1 MSEEIF
7 YILLTSPVIQSQR
20 ALLYLKSVCVPLISI
35 KNRSM
40 SLMILHKHTRWTSK
54 IDQNQFILLP
64 SINSPNFIFIFDTI
78 SDITEMNQLRENLL
92 AAKQE
97 LRNLS
102 EQLNLEKE
110 DSRKKL
116 NSLKL
121 QLENMTQNYNV
132 SEGKNTELKNVIQ
145 ELKTENQEL
154 KENFTKQI
162 TDLEDNWE
170 KFNVSRAQWTIDSY
184 CPADTMRKC
193 SACQKGW
200 NETQK
205 SCYVFHNSE
214 APPHLKT
221 WEEARENCRGRGA
234 DLVVVHDEE
243 EKNVIDEKITKLYV
257 SNGYWMGLRVEGGTW
272 KWIDG
277 TDLTDASWIGPP
289 AEGHC
294 AVSLPTRK
302 WTSVKCDEKRTR
314 ICSQKALSV

>member
-1 MSEEIF
+1 MTSTLVVMF
-7 YILLTSPVIQSQR
+7 VSDRRLLFSSPSLPLLAVCWILLLLIMGLRIYFSSVISEQNV
-20 ALLYLKSVCVPLISI
+20 KLI
-35 KNRSM
+35 KENQQ
-40 SLMILHKHTRWTSK
+40 LMKE
-54 IDQNQFILLP
+54 NQQLMK
-64 SINSPNFIFIFDTI
+64 
-78 SDITEMNQLRENLL
+78 ENQQLMKENQQLMKENQQL
-92 AAKQE
+92 MKENQE
-97 LRNLS
+97 LMKENQQLKTENQELMKENQELMKEIQELS
-102 EQLNLEKE
+102 
-110 DSRKKL
+110 
-116 NSLKL
+116 
-121 QLENMTQNYNV
+121 T
-132 SEGKNTELKNVIQ
+132 EGKNTELKNVIQ

-184 CPADTMRKC
+184 CPADTMRTC

-205 SCYVFHNSE
+205 SCIVLHNSE

-243 EKNVIDEKITKLYV
+243 EKNVIDAKITHIPV
-257 SNGYWMGLRVEGGTW
+257 SKGYWMGLRVEGGTW

-277 TDLTDASWIGPP
+277 TNLTDASWIGPP

>member
-1 MSEEIF
+1 MSRKPADEAEGVIEDNEYVNAPVRPEDKAPPDRRLLF
-7 YILLTSPVIQSQR
+7 SSPSLPLLAVCWILLLLIMGLRIYFSSVISEQNV
-20 ALLYLKSVCVPLISI
+20 KLI
-35 KNRSM
+35 KENQQ
-40 SLMILHKHTRWTSK
+40 LMKE
-54 IDQNQFILLP
+54 NQQLMK
-64 SINSPNFIFIFDTI
+64 
-78 SDITEMNQLRENLL
+78 ENQQLMKENQQLM
-92 AAKQE
+92 KENQE
-97 LRNLS
+97 LMKEIQELS
-102 EQLNLEKE
+102 
-110 DSRKKL
+110 
-116 NSLKL
+116 
-121 QLENMTQNYNV
+121 T
-132 SEGKNTELKNVIQ
+132 EGKNTELKNVIQ

>member
-1 MSEEIF
+1 MSRKPADEAEGVIEDNEYVNAPVRPEDKAPPDRRLLF
-7 YILLTSPVIQSQR
+7 SSPSLPLLAVCWILLLLIMGLRIYFSSVISEQNV
-20 ALLYLKSVCVPLISI
+20 KLI
-35 KNRSM
+35 KENQQ
-40 SLMILHKHTRWTSK
+40 LMKE
-54 IDQNQFILLP
+54 NQ
-64 SINSPNFIFIFDTI
+64 
-78 SDITEMNQLRENLL
+78 QLMKEI
-92 AAKQE
+92 QE
-97 LRNLS
+97 LS
-102 EQLNLEKE
+102 
-110 DSRKKL
+110 
-116 NSLKL
+116 
-121 QLENMTQNYNV
+121 T
-132 SEGKNTELKNVIQ
+132 GKNTELKNVIQ

-184 CPADTMRKC
+184 CPADTSKVRTC

-205 SCYVFHNSE
+205 SCIVLHNSE

-243 EKNVIDEKITKLYV
+243 EKNVIDAKITHIPV
-257 SNGYWMGLRVEGGTW
+257 SKGYWMGLRVEGGTW

-277 TDLTDASWIGPP
+277 TNLTDASWIGPP

>member
-1 MSEEIF
+1 
-7 YILLTSPVIQSQR
+7 
-20 ALLYLKSVCVPLISI
+20 
-35 KNRSM
+35 
-40 SLMILHKHTRWTSK
+40 
-54 IDQNQFILLP
+54 
-64 SINSPNFIFIFDTI
+64 
-78 SDITEMNQLRENLL
+78 MNQLRENLL

-132 SEGKNTELKNVIQ
+132 SEGKNTELKNEIQ

-184 CPADTMRKC
+184 CPADKMRKC
-193 SACQKGW
+193 SACQRGW
-200 NETQK
+200 YQIQK
-205 SCYVFHNSE
+205 SCFVFYDRETPSE
-214 APPHLKT
+214 LKT
-221 WEEARENCRGRGA
+221 WEEARENCRGRDA

-243 EKNVIDEKITKLYV
+243 EKNVIDGNVTNIPV
-257 SNGYWMGLRVEGGTW
+257 SKGYWMGLRVEGGTW

-277 TDLTDASWIGPP
+277 TDLMNASWIGPP

-294 AVSLPTRK
+294 AVSLPTRT

>member
-78 SDITEMNQLRENLL
+78 SDEITEMNQLRENLL

-97 LRNLS
+97 LRNFS

-121 QLENMTQNYNV
+121 QLENMTQHYHV
-132 SEGKNTELKNVIQ
+132 SEGKNTEVKNEI
-145 ELKTENQEL
+145 QEL

-162 TDLEDNWE
+162 TDLEDKWE

-184 CPADTMRKC
+184 CPADTSKVRTC

-200 NETQK
+200 TKIQK
-205 SCYVFHNSE
+205 SCIVLHNSE
-214 APPHLKT
+214 APPDPKT
-221 WEEARENCRGRGA
+221 WEEARENCRGRGG

-243 EKNVIDEKITKLYV
+243 EKNVIDGNVTTLAV
-257 SNGYWMGLRVEGGTW
+257 PNGYWMGLRVEGGTW
-272 KWIDG
+272 KWING
-277 TDLTDASWIGPP
+277 TDLMNASWIEPP

-294 AVSLPTRK
+294 AVSLGNK
-302 WTSVKCDEKRTR
+302 GWTSVKCDEKRTR

>member
-1 MSEEIF
+1 MSRKPADEAEGVIEDNEYVNAPVRPEDKAPPDRRLLF
-7 YILLTSPVIQSQR
+7 SSPSLPLLAVCWILLLLIMGLRIYFSSVISEQNV
-20 ALLYLKSVCVPLISI
+20 KLI
-35 KNRSM
+35 KENQQ
-40 SLMILHKHTRWTSK
+40 LMKE
-54 IDQNQFILLP
+54 NQ
-64 SINSPNFIFIFDTI
+64 
-78 SDITEMNQLRENLL
+78 QLMKEI
-92 AAKQE
+92 QE
-97 LRNLS
+97 LS
-102 EQLNLEKE
+102 
-110 DSRKKL
+110 
-116 NSLKL
+116 
-121 QLENMTQNYNV
+121 T
-132 SEGKNTELKNVIQ
+132 EGKNTELKNVIQ

-184 CPADTMRKC
+184 CPADTSKVRTC

-205 SCYVFHNSE
+205 SCIVLHNSE

-243 EKNVIDEKITKLYV
+243 EKNVIDAKITHIPV
-257 SNGYWMGLRVEGGTW
+257 SKGYWMGLRVEGGTW

-277 TDLTDASWIGPP
+277 TNLTDASWIGPP

>member
-1 MSEEIF
+1 MSRKPADEAEGVIEDNEYVNAPVRPEDKAPPDRRLLF
-7 YILLTSPVIQSQR
+7 SSPSLPLLAVCWILLLLIMGLRIYFSSVISEQNV
-20 ALLYLKSVCVPLISI
+20 KLI
-35 KNRSM
+35 K
-40 SLMILHKHTRWTSK
+40 
-54 IDQNQFILLP
+54 
-64 SINSPNFIFIFDTI
+64 
-78 SDITEMNQLRENLL
+78 EN
-92 AAKQE
+92 QE
-97 LRNLS
+97 LMKENQELMKENQELS
-102 EQLNLEKE
+102 
-110 DSRKKL
+110 
-116 NSLKL
+116 
-121 QLENMTQNYNV
+121 T
-132 SEGKNTELKNVIQ
+132 GKNSELKNVIQ

-184 CPADTMRKC
+184 CPADTSKVRRC
-193 SACQKGW
+193 SACQRGW
-200 NETQK
+200 DQTQK

-214 APPHLKT
+214 APPHPKT

-243 EKNVIDEKITKLYV
+243 EKNVIDGYIRDLYV
-257 SNGYWMGLRVEGGTW
+257 SKGYWMGLRVEGGTW

-277 TDLTDASWIGPP
+277 TNLTDASWIEPP

-294 AVSLPTRK
+294 AVSLPTRT

>member
-1 MSEEIF
+1 MSRKPADEAEGVIEDNEYVNAPVRPEDKAPPDRRLLF
-7 YILLTSPVIQSQR
+7 SSPSLPLLAVCWILLLLIMGLRIYFSSVISEQNV
-20 ALLYLKSVCVPLISI
+20 KLI
-35 KNRSM
+35 KENQQ
-40 SLMILHKHTRWTSK
+40 LMKE
-54 IDQNQFILLP
+54 NQQLMK
-64 SINSPNFIFIFDTI
+64 
-78 SDITEMNQLRENLL
+78 ENQQLMKENQQLM
-92 AAKQE
+92 KENQE
-97 LRNLS
+97 LMKEIQELS
-102 EQLNLEKE
+102 
-110 DSRKKL
+110 
-116 NSLKL
+116 
-121 QLENMTQNYNV
+121 T
-132 SEGKNTELKNVIQ
+132 EGKNTELKNVIQ

-184 CPADTMRKC
+184 CPADTSKVRKC

>member
-1 MSEEIF
+1 MSGKPADEAEGVIEDNEYVNAPVRPEDKAPPDRRLLF
-7 YILLTSPVIQSQR
+7 SSPSLPLLAVCWILLLLIMGLRIYFSSVISEQNV
-20 ALLYLKSVCVPLISI
+20 KLIKENQQLI
-35 KNRSM
+35 KENQQ
-40 SLMILHKHTRWTSK
+40 LMKEI
-54 IDQNQFILLP
+54 
-64 SINSPNFIFIFDTI
+64 
-78 SDITEMNQLRENLL
+78 
-92 AAKQE
+92 QE
-97 LRNLS
+97 LS
-102 EQLNLEKE
+102 
-110 DSRKKL
+110 
-116 NSLKL
+116 
-121 QLENMTQNYNV
+121 T
-132 SEGKNTELKNVIQ
+132 GKNSELKNEIQ

-162 TDLEDNWE
+162 TDLEDKWE

-184 CPADTMRKC
+184 CPADTSKVRTC

-205 SCYVFHNSE
+205 SCYVFHDRETPSE
-214 APPHLKT
+214 LKT
-221 WEEARENCRGRGA
+221 WEEARENCRGKRA

-243 EKNVIDEKITKLYV
+243 EKKVIDGNVTTLAV
-257 SNGYWMGLRVEGGTW
+257 SKGYWMGLRVEGGTW

-277 TDLTDASWIGPP
+277 TDLTDASWIEPP